1 MGYWTKEK
9 THQNRV
15 LILAVLEAK
24 GGRIESNHSKP
35 WAIEILHDL
44 MIANGF
50 RDMSAQTLRQQLS
63 QMSRE
68 GYVDTLILGKR
79 THTIEVYVDK
89 VPVDMQR
96 DVEKLIP
103 TLRWMGDTP
112 IVAVEPTVEKATVV
126 APAITTGL
134 SDGDV
139 IRVAL
144 ELLAQAVAMGSA
156 PKVEIPEVDPN
167 AWRKTKEQEDRI
179 KKLKYVISELTTK
192 NETLSKQQAVSTV
205 RIHVLEEANVG
216 LQSNLDAALKASANI
231 NSQVRDGIGRVL
243 LGAPTTAKGD

>member
-15 LILAVLEAK
+15 LILAILEAK
-24 GGRIESNHSKP
+24 GGRIESSSKP
-35 WAIEILHDL
+35 FATDL
-44 MIANGF
+44 LYDLVIANGGTDI
-50 RDMSAQTLRQQLS
+50 RPPVLWNCIRGMD
-63 QMSRE
+63 E
-68 GYVDTLILGKR
+68 YIDTLIIGKR
-79 THTIEVYVDK
+79 THVIEVCIDK
-89 VPVDMQR
+89 VPANIQR
-96 DVEKLIP
+96 DVENLMP
-103 TLRWMGDTP
+103 TLRWITDAP
-112 IVAVEPTVEKATVV
+112 VVAVEPTVEETTVV
-126 APAITTGL
+126 APVMATGL
-134 SDGDV
+134 SDDDV
-139 IRVAL
+139 VRVAL
-144 ELLAQAVAMGSA
+144 ELLTQAVAMGSA

-179 KKLKYVISELTTK
+179 KKLKYEISELTTK

-205 RIHVLEEANVG
+205 RIHVLEGANVG

>member
-15 LILAVLEAK
+15 LILAILEAK
-24 GGRIESNHSKP
+24 GGRIESSSKP
-35 WAIEILHDL
+35 FATEMLYDL
-44 MIANGF
+44 VIANGGTDI
-50 RDMSAQTLRQQLS
+50 RPPVLWNCIRGMD
-63 QMSRE
+63 E
-68 GYVDTLILGKR
+68 YIDTLIIGKR
-79 THTIEVYVDK
+79 THVIEVCIDK
-89 VPVDMQR
+89 VPANIQR
-96 DVEKLIP
+96 DVENLMP
-103 TLRWMGDTP
+103 TLRWITDAP
-112 IVAVEPTVEKATVV
+112 VVAVEPTVEETTVV
-126 APAITTGL
+126 APVMATGL
-134 SDGDV
+134 SDDDV
-139 IRVAL
+139 VRVAL
-144 ELLAQAVAMGSA
+144 ELLTQAVAMGSA

-179 KKLKYVISELTTK
+179 KKLKYEISELTTK

-205 RIHVLEEANVG
+205 RIHVLEGANVG